1 MSTENTTIKSPFL
14 VPPIPPRKQV
24 PSQNPR
30 LNTDNLSTTYN
41 NFDRPHS
48 ADSRPTPPPLQ
59 LHRRAISSISS
70 LPVIPSASLEPSFMS
85 YQWPPPGYDSQP
97 YSHAVARPISNS
109 DEKDPLSLGVGGGQG
124 VLDLMGMH
132 QAGLSASAPPSVTH
146 NNAGSGYSDWQ
157 YPGSF
162 TYRPSLNVDTTNSSF
177 VTPRT
182 TGQFPLNSAYSSNP
196 PSGLPTDSASTD
208 GEIITPG
215 LSIPF
220 QNGYTNSLPSN
231 GDMGNYYHINDSS
244 SMPQNNFHYLPSQS
258 SYQPAPQLYQPQ
270 SQGTISPSQLGTTQN
285 LKPTKS
291 FSDLLMGSRASS
303 SSSSSAEGQ
312 HDWSGNVLDDWTRP
326 LGKALNNN
334 DPQSSIPTMDYSN
347 LAGPSRSAMN
357 PSPGVQLSAPSAG
370 ALDEAMRQ
378 YVHTTNRLAYGERK
392 IVVMSPKV
400 GQKSYGTEKRFLC
413 PHPQATL
420 IGGAWWNKAQDGCPV
435 SPLVAPRVNIS
446 LTGEQPV
453 KDAAVSWTG
462 VGGNNLDEKINTTAI
477 NVNDQPFVGNVAGKN
492 LHISDNDG
500 KRREVKALVTI
511 KAPLKV
517 FAGPNGWGLTKNTL
531 KDINDERTLGV
542 FESKEIKVISK
553 PSKKKSSAK
562 AGEMI
567 IAHGSTIAL
576 FNRVK
581 SQTTSTRYLSVV
593 PDFTRIRGSDGLP
606 VTGAQ
611 TPVYPNRRSAFSGF
625 TADANNWESFIIWLV
640 DPNRPGGPSH
650 APPPHPDWPSPP
662 ANVISPS
669 MLVPPIRY
677 NSTVVLQSLQ
687 TGVISPVLI
696 VRRIES
702 DADAVGMDG
711 HNVDAPTSL
720 PMGEYAGDLVSQL
733 QKVAF
738 ELYRIDTIER
748 LTNDPRYGGL
758 WLACTQEAVSEQ
770 YVVQDRKWANVPTPH
785 RGGSR
790 PNSVPNTPQQRFGVL
805 PMTPHTN
812 NTNLPSTP
820 SSPVS
825 SNSSSNVD
833 YFGAHSR
840 KSSSHSIMSPNHSE
854 LPLPPPTST
863 DGGPVRRHRTGSI
876 PKNGHAPFARPLQK
890 KRGSSSGSLEYL
902 PSPTMTASPENHR
915 MQWTMDVGDIC
926 IWSIVSTEQTTY
938 TFYVP
943 PYATDPVEPYAPF
956 PIANRMLPSHLSAD
970 HTLSRL
976 NQQYTS
982 STEAP
987 LMTLYGKNFVRAPDG
1002 HAHHVIYYGTSPA
1015 NYNEVR
1021 CQEVM
1026 AAAEPNLPPGTRTP
1040 IFIVREDGGVIIPT
1054 NLTYPPM

>member
-1 MSTENTTIKSPFL
+1 MSQYNNNTINPSFL
-14 VPPIPPRKQV
+14 VPPSPTRKQV

-30 LNTDNLSTTYN
+30 LDTTNLDTNLINS
-41 NFDRPHS
+41 DRPHT
-48 ADSRPTPPPLQ
+48 AVSRPAPPPLH

-70 LPVIPSASLEPSFMS
+70 LPVIPSASLEPSSMS
-85 YQWPPPGYDSQP
+85 YQWPPQSGYDSQN
-97 YSHAVARPISNS
+97 YNNAVQHSSQTS
-109 DEKDPLSLGVGGGQG
+109 DEKEPLNLALGPGQG

-132 QAGLSASAPPSVTH
+132 QSGLSNSAPSTATTS
-146 NNAGSGYSDWQ
+146 NTSNSSGYSS
-157 YPGSF
+157 YHNGASYS
-162 TYRPSLNVDTTNSSF
+162 YRPSLNVDTSNSSF
-177 VTPRT
+177 ITPRT
-182 TGQFPLNSAYSSNP
+182 PVQFPPNSAYSSNP
-196 PSGLPTDSASTD
+196 PSGFPTDSTSD

-215 LSIPF
+215 LPNQF
-220 QNGYTNSLPSN
+220 PNGYNNFPSN
-231 GDMGNYYHINDSS
+231 TNMTDFYPTNGKSAVSFQDLQY
-244 SMPQNNFHYLPSQS
+244 FPSQPT
-258 SYQPAPQLYQPQ
+258 YQSAQQIYQPQ
-270 SQGTISPSQLGTTQN
+270 SQGTISPSQLGNTQN

-312 HDWSGNVLDDWTRP
+312 YDWSGNVLDEWTRP
-326 LGKALNNN
+326 LGKALNH
-334 DPQSSIPTMDYSN
+334 DPQSSSAIDYSD
-347 LAGPSRSAMN
+347 LAGPSRN
-357 PSPGVQLSAPSAG
+357 PLSSLPSVQVSPAPPPG
-370 ALDEAMRQ
+370 ALDDAMRQ
-378 YVHTTNRLAYGERK
+378 YVHAPNRLAFGERK
-392 IVVMSPKV
+392 LIVMSPKV

-420 IGGAWWNKAQDGCPV
+420 IGGSWWNKAQDGCPV
-435 SPLVAPRVNIS
+435 SPLVAPRINIS

-453 KDAAVSWTG
+453 KDAAVSWTA
-462 VGGNNLDEKINTTAI
+462 VNGNNLDEKINTQALNTE
-477 NVNDQPFVGNVAGKN
+477 DQPFVGNVAGKN

-517 FAGPNGWGLTKNTL
+517 FAGPNGWGISKNTL
-531 KDINDERTLGV
+531 KDISDERTLGI

-562 AGEMI
+562 AGESD
-567 IAHGSTIAL
+567 HGSTIAL

-593 PDFTRIRGSDGLP
+593 PDFTRITGSDGLP

-611 TPVYPNRRSAFSGF
+611 PPVYPSQRSTFSGF

-640 DPNRPGGPSH
+640 DPNRPGGPSL

-662 ANVISPS
+662 ANIIAPS

-711 HNVDAPTSL
+711 QNADIPSAL
-720 PMGEYAGDLVSQL
+720 PLGEYAGDLVSQL

-738 ELYRIDTIER
+738 ELYRTDTMER
-748 LTNDPRYGGL
+748 LANNPRYGGF
-758 WLACTQEAVSEQ
+758 WLACVQEAVSDQLVAQE
-770 YVVQDRKWANVPTPH
+770 RKWSNVQISH
-785 RGGSR
+785 RGASR

-805 PMTPHTN
+805 PMTPHN
-812 NTNLPSTP
+812 ASMNLPSTP

-825 SNSSSNVD
+825 SNSSTTFD
-833 YFGAHSR
+833 YFGTHSR
-840 KSSSHSIMSPNHSE
+840 KSSTHSLMSPNIPE
-854 LPLPPPTST
+854 VPLPPSST
-863 DGGPVRRHRTGSI
+863 DGGPVRRHRTGSMG
-876 PKNGHAPFARPLQK
+876 KNANGPFVRPLHK

-902 PSPTMTASPENHR
+902 PSPAMTSSPENHR
-915 MQWTMDVGDIC
+915 MQWTMDVGDSC

-943 PYATDPVEPYAPF
+943 PYAQEPVEPYAPF
-956 PIANRMLPSHLSAD
+956 PIANRMLPSNLSAD
-970 HTLSRL
+970 NGPARY

-982 STEAP
+982 HTDAP

-1002 HAHHVIYYGTSPA
+1002 HAHHIVYFGSTPA
-1015 NYNEVR
+1015 HYNEVR
-1021 CQEVM
+1021 CHEVM
-1026 AAAEPNLPPGTRTP
+1026 AAAEPNLPPGTRAP

-1054 NLTYPPM
+1054 NLTYPPT

>member
-1 MSTENTTIKSPFL
+1 MSSNDNTINSSFL
-14 VPPIPPRKQV
+14 VPPLPVRRQV
-24 PSQNPR
+24 PSQYPK
-30 LNTDNLSTTYN
+30 LNTDNISNTYN
-41 NFDRPHS
+41 NLDRPHS
-48 ADSRPTPPPLQ
+48 AGSRPTPAPLH
-59 LHRRAISSISS
+59 LHRRAISSISG
-70 LPVIPSASLEPSFMS
+70 LPVIPSASLEPSSMS
-85 YQWPPPGYDSQP
+85 YQWAPPGYDSQT
-97 YSHAVARPISNS
+97 YSNAVAQPVPNP
-109 DEKDPLSLGVGGGQG
+109 DEKDSLSLGLGTGQG

-132 QAGLSASAPPSVTH
+132 QPGLSVSAPTSANTS
-146 NNAGSGYSDWQ
+146 NGDSGYTDYQ

-182 TGQFPLNSAYSSNP
+182 SGHFPPNSAYSSNP
-196 PSGLPTDSASTD
+196 PSGLPTDSTSTD
-208 GEIITPG
+208 GELITPG
-215 LSIPF
+215 LPVPF
-220 QNGYTNSLPSN
+220 PNGYGNFSTNGNMADYYNAN
-231 GDMGNYYHINDSS
+231 GTSSTAQQNY
-244 SMPQNNFHYLPSQS
+244 QYLPSQS
-258 SYQPAPQLYQPQ
+258 MYQPVPQMFQPQ
-270 SQGTISPSQLGTTQN
+270 AQGTISPSQLGTTQS

-312 HDWSGNVLDDWTRP
+312 HDWSGNVLDDWTKP
-326 LGKALNNN
+326 LGKALHHDQQINN
-334 DPQSSIPTMDYSN
+334 SAIDYSN
-347 LAGPSRSAMN
+347 LAGPPKTSMN
-357 PSPGVQLSAPSAG
+357 LAPTLQVSTPAAG

-378 YVHTTNRLAYGERK
+378 YVHASNRLAFGERK
-392 IVVMSPKV
+392 IIVMSPKV

-420 IGGAWWNKAQDGCPV
+420 IGGSWWNKAQDGCPI

-453 KDAAVSWTG
+453 KDASVSWTAVSG
-462 VGGNNLDEKINTTAI
+462 KNLDEKINTTAI

-517 FAGPNGWGLTKNTL
+517 FAGPNGWGYNKNTL

-611 TPVYPNRRSAFSGF
+611 PPVYPDQQSAFSGF
-625 TADANNWESFIIWLV
+625 TADAHDWESFIIWLV
-640 DPNRPGGPSH
+640 DPNRPGGPSL
-650 APPPHPDWPSPP
+650 APHPHPDWPSPP
-662 ANVISPS
+662 ANVMTPS

-702 DADAVGMDG
+702 DAEAVGMDG
-711 HNVDAPTSL
+711 HNADSPSSL

-738 ELYRIDTIER
+738 ELYRTDTIER
-748 LTNDPRYGGL
+748 LSNDPRYGGL

-770 YVVQDRKWANVPTPH
+770 YVIQERKWTNVQLPH

-812 NTNLPSTP
+812 NMGLPSTP

-825 SNSSSNVD
+825 SNSSSNLD
-833 YFGAHSR
+833 YFGTHSR
-840 KSSSHSIMSPNHSE
+840 KSSSHSLMSPNIPE
-854 LPLPPPTST
+854 MPLPPNST

-876 PKNGHAPFARPLQK
+876 PKNGHAPFARPLHK

-902 PSPTMTASPENHR
+902 PSPAMTSSPENHR

-926 IWSIVSTEQTTY
+926 VWSIVSTEQTTY

-956 PIANRMLPSHLSAD
+956 PVANRMLPSHLSAD
-970 HTLSRL
+970 NGPARYNH
-976 NQQYTS
+976 QYTS

-1002 HAHHVIYYGTSPA
+1002 HAHHVVYYGTSPA
-1015 NYNEVR
+1015 SYNEVR

-1026 AAAEPNLPPGTRTP
+1026 AAAEPSLPPGTKTP
-1040 IFIVREDGGVIIPT
+1040 IFIVREDGGVIVPT

>member
-1 MSTENTTIKSPFL
+1 MSQHNNNTINPSFL
-14 VPPIPPRKQV
+14 VPPLPNRKQV

-30 LNTDNLSTTYN
+30 LNTTNLDPNIS
-41 NFDRPHS
+41 NFDRPHT
-48 ADSRPTPPPLQ
+48 AVSRPAPAPLH

-70 LPVIPSASLEPSFMS
+70 LPVIPSASLEPDSMS
-85 YQWPPPGYDSQP
+85 YQWPPAPGFGSQTYNNDFSQP
-97 YSHAVARPISNS
+97 IQDSE
-109 DEKDPLSLGVGGGQG
+109 EKEGLNLALGPGHG
-124 VLDLMGMH
+124 VLDLIDMH
-132 QAGLSASAPPSVTH
+132 QSGLSTSAPSTGTTT
-146 NNAGSGYSDWQ
+146 NTSNSSGYSSHHD
-157 YPGSF
+157 GSSYS
-162 TYRPSLNVDTTNSSF
+162 YRPSLNVDTSNSSSF
-177 VTPRT
+177 LIPRT
-182 TGQFPLNSAYSSNP
+182 PAQFPPNSAYSSNP
-196 PSGLPTDSASTD
+196 PSGLPVDTSSTD
-208 GEIITPG
+208 GEVITPG
-215 LSIPF
+215 LPIPF
-220 QNGYTNSLPSN
+220 PNGYNTFPSN
-231 GDMGNYYHINDSS
+231 TSLTDFYPTNDKAGVSF
-244 SMPQNNFHYLPSQS
+244 QDFQYLPSQS
-258 SYQPAPQLYQPQ
+258 TFQPVPQVYQPQ

-312 HDWSGNVLDDWTRP
+312 HDWSGNVLDEWTRP
-326 LGKALNNN
+326 LGKALNH
-334 DPQSSIPTMDYSN
+334 DPQSSSAIDYSN
-347 LAGPSRSAMN
+347 LAGPSRNHLSN
-357 PSPGVQLSAPSAG
+357 LPSFQVSAPPPPG

-378 YVHTTNRLAYGERK
+378 YVHAPNRLAFGERK
-392 IVVMSPKV
+392 LIVMSPKV
-400 GQKSYGTEKRFLC
+400 GQKSYGTEKSFLC

-420 IGGAWWNKAQDGCPV
+420 IGGSWWNKAQDGCPI
-435 SPLVAPRVNIS
+435 SPLVAPRINIS

-453 KDAAVSWTG
+453 KDATVSWTA
-462 VGGNNLDEKINTTAI
+462 VNGNNLDEKINTQAI
-477 NVNDQPFVGNVAGKN
+477 NTDDQPFVGNVAGKN

-517 FAGPNGWGLTKNTL
+517 FAGPNGWGISKNTL
-531 KDINDERTLGV
+531 QDISDERTLGI

-567 IAHGSTIAL
+567 ISHGSTIAL

-593 PDFTRIRGSDGLP
+593 PDFTRITGSDGLP
-606 VTGAQ
+606 VTGALPP
-611 TPVYPNRRSAFSGF
+611 TYPNVSAFSGF

-640 DPNRPGGPSH
+640 DPNRPGGPSL

-662 ANVISPS
+662 ANIIAPS

-711 HNVDAPTSL
+711 HNADIPTSL
-720 PMGEYAGDLVSQL
+720 PLGEYAGDLVSQL

-738 ELYRIDTIER
+738 ELYRTDTMER
-748 LTNDPRYGGL
+748 LANDPGYGAF
-758 WLACTQEAVSEQ
+758 WLGCAQEAVSDQLVRQE
-770 YVVQDRKWANVPTPH
+770 RKWTN
-785 RGGSR
+785 
-790 PNSVPNTPQQRFGVL
+790 RFGIL
-805 PMTPHTN
+805 PMTPHN
-812 NTNLPSTP
+812 ASINLPSTP

-825 SNSSSNVD
+825 SNSSTTLD
-833 YFGAHSR
+833 YFGTHSR
-840 KSSSHSIMSPNHSE
+840 KSSTHSLMSPNIPE
-854 LPLPPPTST
+854 VPLPPSST
-863 DGGPVRRHRTGSI
+863 DGGPVRRHRTGSMG
-876 PKNGHAPFARPLQK
+876 KNGPFVRPLHK

-902 PSPTMTASPENHR
+902 PSPTMTASPETHR
-915 MQWTMDVGDIC
+915 MQWTMDVGDSC

-943 PYATDPVEPYAPF
+943 PYATEPVEPYAPF

-970 HTLSRL
+970 HGPARY

-982 STEAP
+982 QTEAP

-1002 HAHHVIYYGTSPA
+1002 HAHHVVYYGSTPA
-1015 NYNEVR
+1015 QYNEVR

-1026 AAAEPNLPPGTRTP
+1026 AAAEPNLPPGARAP

-1054 NLTYPPM
+1054 NLTYPPT

>member
-1 MSTENTTIKSPFL
+1 MSQYNNNTINPSFL
-14 VPPIPPRKQV
+14 VPPLPTRKQV
-24 PSQNPR
+24 PSQKPR
-30 LNTDNLSTTYN
+30 LDTTNLIPNLINS
-41 NFDRPHS
+41 DRPHT
-48 ADSRPTPPPLQ
+48 AVSRPAPPPLH

-70 LPVIPSASLEPSFMS
+70 LPVIPSASIEPSSMS
-85 YQWPPPGYDSQP
+85 YQWPPQSGYDSQN
-97 YSHAVARPISNS
+97 YNNAVQQSSQTS
-109 DEKDPLSLGVGGGQG
+109 DEKEPLNLALGPGQG

-132 QAGLSASAPPSVTH
+132 QSGLSNSAPSTATTS
-146 NNAGSGYSDWQ
+146 NTSNSSGYSSYHDGAS
-157 YPGSF
+157 YS
-162 TYRPSLNVDTTNSSF
+162 YRPSLNVDTSNSSF
-177 VTPRT
+177 ITPRT
-182 TGQFPLNSAYSSNP
+182 PVQFPPNSAYSSNP
-196 PSGLPTDSASTD
+196 PSGFPTDSISD

-215 LSIPF
+215 LPIQFP
-220 QNGYTNSLPSN
+220 NGYNTFPSN
-231 GDMGNYYHINDSS
+231 TNMTDFYPTNDKPAVSF
-244 SMPQNNFHYLPSQS
+244 QDFQYFPSQS
-258 SYQPAPQLYQPQ
+258 TYQSAQQIYQPQ
-270 SQGTISPSQLGTTQN
+270 SQGTISPSQLGNTQN

-312 HDWSGNVLDDWTRP
+312 HDWSGNVLDEWTRP
-326 LGKALNNN
+326 LGKALNH
-334 DPQSSIPTMDYSN
+334 DPQSSSAIDYSN
-347 LAGPSRSAMN
+347 LAGPSRN
-357 PSPGVQLSAPSAG
+357 PLSSLPSVQVSPAPPPG
-370 ALDEAMRQ
+370 ALDDAMRQ
-378 YVHTTNRLAYGERK
+378 YVHAPNRLAFGERK
-392 IVVMSPKV
+392 LIVMSPKV

-420 IGGAWWNKAQDGCPV
+420 IGGSWWNKAQDGCPV
-435 SPLVAPRVNIS
+435 SPLVAPRINIS

-453 KDAAVSWTG
+453 KDAAVSWTAVDG
-462 VGGNNLDEKINTTAI
+462 TNLDEKINTQALNTE
-477 NVNDQPFVGNVAGKN
+477 DQPFVGNVAGKN

-517 FAGPNGWGLTKNTL
+517 FAGPNGWGISKNTL
-531 KDINDERTLGV
+531 KDISDERTLGI

-567 IAHGSTIAL
+567 ISHGSTIAL

-593 PDFTRIRGSDGLP
+593 PDFTRITGSDGLP

-611 TPVYPNRRSAFSGF
+611 PPVYPNQRSTFSGF

-640 DPNRPGGPSH
+640 DPNRPGGPSL

-662 ANVISPS
+662 ANIIAPS

-711 HNVDAPTSL
+711 HNADIPSAL
-720 PMGEYAGDLVSQL
+720 PLGEYAGDLVSQL

-738 ELYRIDTIER
+738 ELYRTDTMER
-748 LTNDPRYGGL
+748 LANDPRYGGF
-758 WLACTQEAVSEQ
+758 WLACVQEAVSDQLIAQE
-770 YVVQDRKWANVPTPH
+770 RKWSNVQISHPSMH
-785 RGGSR
+785 
-790 PNSVPNTPQQRFGVL
+790 
-805 PMTPHTN
+805 
-812 NTNLPSTP
+812 LPSTP

-825 SNSSSNVD
+825 SNSSTTFD
-833 YFGAHSR
+833 YFGTHSR
-840 KSSSHSIMSPNHSE
+840 KSSTHSLMSPNMPE
-854 LPLPPPTST
+854 VPLPPSST
-863 DGGPVRRHRTGSI
+863 DGGPVRKHRTGSMG
-876 PKNGHAPFARPLQK
+876 KNVNGPFVRPLHK

-902 PSPTMTASPENHR
+902 PSPAMTSSPENHR
-915 MQWTMDVGDIC
+915 MQWTMDVGDSC

-943 PYATDPVEPYAPF
+943 PYAQEPVEPYAPF
-956 PIANRMLPSHLSAD
+956 PIANRMLPSNLSAD
-970 HTLSRL
+970 NGPARY

-982 STEAP
+982 HTDTP

-1002 HAHHVIYYGTSPA
+1002 HAHHVVYFGSTPA
-1015 NYNEVR
+1015 HYNEVR
-1021 CQEVM
+1021 CHEVM
-1026 AAAEPNLPPGTRTP
+1026 AAAEPKLPPGTRAP

-1054 NLTYPPM
+1054 NLTYPPT